1 MTDEPQMRLA
11 EGRRLLD
18 SGDLDAAVR
27 ILGPLTGHPDDD
39 LAGEAWLSIGQARY
53 RGDDEPGAI
62 AAWQQAAN
70 GGGRAAWQG
79 WKAVAEQLV
88 RDGQLDD
95 AVAAY
100 READRHAPAGERG
113 AIANRIA
120 WLLKET
126 GHDFAARRQFNRAR
140 GPYAVYAAY
149 VTWAIIAV
157 NVLVFVADG
166 IMSGF
171 NFGMFGG
178 GGGGQGPVSVGAC
191 GAGSPILEFGVICAN
206 GVAQGEWWRIF
217 TSAFLHL
224 GLLHIAFNM
233 YALYLFGPILEQMYG
248 HVEYFVMYLLCAA
261 GGSVLT
267 ILAAPNQAAAG
278 ASGAI
283 FGLFGLAFV
292 VTRRHHVATTRQAR
306 ALLSQVGTLLIIN
319 LVLTFAIPSISWT
332 GHVGGLIVGGVIG
345 FLVPPGHVET
355 LATMF
360 RGPSGE
366 ALTRPMPTAIRASIY
381 LVVAAVL
388 VAGTYISASGL
399 SPFG

>member
-27 ILGPLTGHPDDD
+27 ILGPLTGHPDAD

-53 RGDDEPGAI
+53 RDDDEPGAMV
-62 AAWQQAAN
+62 AWQQAAG

-79 WKAVAEQLV
+79 WRSVAEQLV
-88 RDGQLDD
+88 RDGRLDE

-100 READRHAPAGERG
+100 READRRAPAEERG

-140 GPYAVYAAY
+140 GPYATYGAY
-149 VTWAIIAV
+149 ITWAIIALCV
-157 NVLVFVADG
+157 IVFVADG
-166 IMSGF
+166 ALS
-171 NFGMFGG
+171 NFANFTLFSIGG
-178 GGGGQGPVSVGAC
+178 GSLVDQLAIFAP
-191 GAGSPILEFGVICAN
+191 L
-206 GVAQGEWWRIF
+206 VADGEWWRIF
-217 TSAFLHL
+217 TSAFVHSNI
-224 GLLHIAFNM
+224 LHIAFNM

-248 HVEYFVMYLLCAA
+248 HIEYLVMYLLCAA

-267 ILAAPNQAAAG
+267 MLAAPEQAAAG

-283 FGLFGLAFV
+283 FGLFGLAWV

-306 ALLSQVGTLLIIN
+306 ALLSQVGTLLVIN
-319 LVLTFAIPSISWT
+319 LVITFTVPSISWT

-360 RGPSGE
+360 RGPGGE
-366 ALTRPMPTAIRASIY
+366 RLQRPMSTAVRTSVY
-381 LVVAAVL
+381 LVVAALL
-388 VAGTYISASGL
+388 VAGTYVAIQRLPS
-399 SPFG
+399 FG

>member
-1 MTDEPQMRLA
+1 MTDEPRMRLE

-18 SGDLDAAVR
+18 SGDLDGAVR
-27 ILGPLTGHPDDD
+27 ILGPLTGHPDQD
-39 LAGEAWLSIGQARY
+39 LSGEAWLAIGQARY
-53 RGDDEPGAI
+53 RNDDEPGAMV
-62 AAWQQAAN
+62 AWQQAARS
-70 GGGRAAWQG
+70 GGRADWQG
-79 WKAVAEQLV
+79 YKAVAEQLV
-88 RDGQLDD
+88 RDGELED
-95 AVAAY
+95 AIAAY
-100 READRHAPAGERG
+100 READRRAPAGERG

-126 GHDFAARRQFNRAR
+126 GHDFAARRHFNRAR
-140 GPYAVYAAY
+140 GAYATYAAW
-149 VTWAIIAV
+149 VTWGIIAV
-157 NVLVFVADG
+157 NVLVFAADG
-166 IMSGF
+166 LLSGF
-171 NFGMFGG
+171 NFGLFGG
-178 GGGGQGPVSVGAC
+178 GGPSQGPVSVGPC
-191 GAGSPILEFGVICAN
+191 GAGSPILEAGLICAN
-206 GVAQGEWWRIF
+206 GIAEGEWWRIF

-248 HVEYFVMYLLCAA
+248 HVEYFVMYMLCAA

-267 ILAAPNQAAAG
+267 ILADPGQSAAG

-319 LVLTFAIPSISWT
+319 LVLTFTIPGISWT
-332 GHVGGLIVGGVIG
+332 GHVGGLVVGGVIG

-355 LATMF
+355 LSSMF

-366 ALTRPMPTAIRASIY
+366 PLHGPMPPALRAAIY
-381 LVVAAVL
+381 LVVAAIL
-388 VAGTYISASGL
+388 VAGTYASASGL
-399 SPFG
+399 TLFG

>member
-1 MTDEPQMRLA
+1 MTDEPRMRLE

-18 SGDLDAAVR
+18 SGDLDGAVR
-27 ILGPLTGHPDDD
+27 ILGPLTGHPDQD
-39 LAGEAWLSIGQARY
+39 LSGEAWLAIGQARY
-53 RGDDEPGAI
+53 RNDDEPGAMV
-62 AAWQQAAN
+62 AWQQAARS
-70 GGGRAAWQG
+70 GGRADWQG
-79 WKAVAEQLV
+79 YKAVAEQLV
-88 RDGQLDD
+88 RDGELED
-95 AVAAY
+95 AIAAY
-100 READRHAPAGERG
+100 READRRAPAGERG

-126 GHDFAARRQFNRAR
+126 GHDFAARRHFNRAR
-140 GPYAVYAAY
+140 GAYATYAAW
-149 VTWAIIAV
+149 VTWGIIAV
-157 NVLVFVADG
+157 NVLVFAADG
-166 IMSGF
+166 LLSGF
-171 NFGMFGG
+171 NFGLFGG
-178 GGGGQGPVSVGAC
+178 GAPTQGPVAVGPC
-191 GAGSPILEFGVICAN
+191 GPGSPILEAGLICAN
-206 GVAQGEWWRIF
+206 GIAEGEWWRIF

-248 HVEYFVMYLLCAA
+248 HVEYFVMYMLCAA

-267 ILAAPNQAAAG
+267 ILADPGQSAAG

-319 LVLTFAIPSISWT
+319 LVLTFTIPGISWT
-332 GHVGGLIVGGVIG
+332 GHVGGLVVGGVIG

-355 LATMF
+355 LSSMF

-366 ALTRPMPTAIRASIY
+366 PLHGPMPPALRAAIY
-381 LVVAAVL
+381 LVVAAIL
-388 VAGTYISASGL
+388 VAGTYASASGL
-399 SPFG
+399 TLFG